1 MLSLSALADL
11 AGAYR
16 GDLDLPVGR
25 LVIGDRVFDV
35 DADPLVMGVVN
46 LSRDSTYRESIATS
60 TQSAVRRVRVL
71 VAQGA
76 DVVDLGAESSTLNAS
91 RVDAAGQI
99 EALVPVIEQAS
110 ADGALISVET
120 YEPKVVDACLS
131 AGARVL
137 NMTGVEHEDQMLE
150 LAAEHEATVILCFSA
165 GANVREAAEV
175 DLDVDPLPGLLA
187 HFSQRV
193 ERARALGV
201 GRLVIDPGMGFSYSN
216 LTEPR
221 TRARHQASVLLN
233 SFRLRSLGVPI
244 CNALPHAFDLFEDQY
259 RTAEGF
265 YAVLAMLGGT
275 SVFRTHEV
283 AHLRAVLASM
293 RELSA

>member
-11 AGAYR
+11 AGAHR
-16 GDLDLPVGR
+16 ADLDLPVGP
-25 LVIGDRVFDV
+25 LAIGDRVFDV
-35 DADPLVMGVVN
+35 DAVPLVMGVIN

-60 TQSAVRRVRVL
+60 TESAVRRVRVL
-71 VAQGA
+71 IAQGA
-76 DVVDLGAESSTLNAS
+76 DVVDLGAESSTPNAG

-110 ADGALISVET
+110 ADGAIISVET
-120 YEPKVVDACLS
+120 YEPKVVEACLS

-137 NMTGVEHEDQMLE
+137 NMTGVEHQDQMLE
-150 LAAEHEATVILCFSA
+150 LAAEHLATVILCFSA
-165 GANVREAAEV
+165 SANVREVAEV
-175 DLDVDPLPGLLA
+175 DLDVDPMPGLLA

-193 ERARALGV
+193 EHARALGV
-201 GRLVIDPGMGFSYSN
+201 RRLVIDPGMGFSYSN

-244 CNALPHAFDLFEDQY
+244 CNAMPHSFDLFEDQY

-283 AHLRAVLASM
+283 AHLRAVLASL